1 VDTQVIARPQFKD
14 ETAAFLARIGTQEH
28 PIDHH
33 TLIADRASAPD
44 PHLAGVPEPVT
55 VRTDVLLPLPGRPIR
70 VRLYRDAT
78 ELPRPLLLWLH
89 GGAFAGGTLDDIDV
103 TCAGLARR
111 SGFTVVSLDY
121 RLAPEN
127 PFPAALHD
135 TYDTM
140 AWLSENGGAF
150 GGDGRIA
157 AGGQSSG
164 GNLVAAACL
173 MARDQGRSLVTN
185 QVLCYPWLDLGFD
198 SESHRLFDSPV
209 SRADDEWFASQY
221 LAGQPVTPYV
231 APLAAQDLAG
241 LPPALV
247 LGAGL
252 DSVRDDARRYASR
265 LREDGVDAS
274 YLEYE
279 NSPHAFLNFPGAL
292 SVAWAAMDD
301 IAGYL
306 TGSLAADRG

>member
-1 VDTQVIARPQFKD
+1 MDAQLINRPQFKE
-14 ETAAFLARIGTQEH
+14 ETAAFLAEMGTQEH
-28 PIDHH
+28 PIDYA
-33 TLIADRASAPD
+33 TLVADRASAPD
-44 PHLAGVPEPVT
+44 PHLTGVPEPVT
-55 VRTDVLLPLPGRPIR
+55 VCADVILPLPERPIR
-70 VRLYRDAT
+70 VRLYREAT

-103 TCAGLARR
+103 TCAGLTRR

-135 TYDTM
+135 TYDAM
-140 AWLSENGGAF
+140 AWLSENGAAF
-150 GGDGRIA
+150 GGDGRMA

-173 MARDQGRSLVTN
+173 MARDQARSLVIS

-198 SESHRLFDSPV
+198 SDAHRLFDSPGA
-209 SRADDEWFASQY
+209 RADDEWFASQY
-221 LAGQPVTPYV
+221 LAGQAVTPYV
-231 APLAAQDLAG
+231 APLAAQDLSG
-241 LPPALV
+241 LPPALI

-252 DSVRDDARRYASR
+252 DSLRDDARRYASR
-265 LREDGVDAS
+265 LKQDGVDVT

-292 SVAWAAMDD
+292 SVAWTAMDA

-306 TGSLAADRG
+306 TASLVPDRG

>member
-1 VDTQVIARPQFKD
+1 VDAQLITRPQFKE
-14 ETAAFLARIGTQEH
+14 ETAAFLANLGTHEH
-28 PIDHH
+28 PMDYD
-33 TLIADRASAPD
+33 TLIADRADAAD
-44 PHLAGVPEPVT
+44 PHLAGVPEPVA
-55 VRTDVLLPLPGRPIR
+55 VRADVLLPLPGRPIR
-70 VRLYRDAT
+70 VRIYRDAT
-78 ELPRPLLLWLH
+78 ELPRPMLLWLH

-135 TYDTM
+135 TYDAM
-140 AWLSENGGAF
+140 AWLSENGGVF
-150 GGDGRIA
+150 GGDGRVA

-185 QVLCYPWLDLGFD
+185 QVLCYPWLDLGFE
-198 SESHRLFDSPV
+198 SESHRLFGDPM
-209 SRADDEWFASQY
+209 SRADDKWFASQY
-221 LAGQPVTPYV
+221 LAGQPMTPYV
-231 APLAAQDLAG
+231 APLAAQDLSG

-252 DSVRDDARRYASR
+252 DSLRDDARRYATR

-279 NSPHAFLNFPGAL
+279 SSPHAFLNFAGAL
-292 SVAWAAMDD
+292 SVAWTAMDD

-306 TGSLAADRG
+306 VGALVADRG